1 MPADRWAALAK
12 ELAAPGNPPG
22 SAAAVLLD
30 GEVMRTAAAGV
41 LRVGSPAAVGPDTV
55 FALMSMT
62 KAVTAVAAL
71 ALVEQGAVALDD
83 PVSRHLPAFGRMR
96 VGGRPAAEPMLVR
109 HLFTHTSGLL
119 RGNGTHP
126 VEDAYG
132 DVGLRPGQPADY
144 TLAEFCDRLATVEL
158 AFEPGT
164 AFAYGYS
171 TDVLGRVLEV
181 AAGAPLDE
189 VFDQL
194 VLGPLGL
201 ADTGFFAADAARV
214 AILHT
219 RDVPLDDW
227 DVPVA
232 RPAMLSGGAG
242 LLSTV
247 VDYARFAAMLSRGGT
262 LDGVRVLSPES
273 VADMRRN
280 QLPGGGTIPALS
292 AIGPEA
298 GTGDPPG
305 TYTGIGHGLG
315 VAVDEHGAHPGEYG
329 WSGASGSLFF
339 VDPVGGLALV
349 VLANRFGP
357 GNAAWR
363 NRLRTLAYRDRPAA
377 TPDVAD

>member
-1 MPADRWAALAK
+1 VPADRWAALAR

-30 GEVMRTAAAGV
+30 GVVRRTAAAGV
-41 LRVGSPAAVGPDTV
+41 LRVGSPATVGPDTV

-62 KAVTAVAAL
+62 KAVTAVATM
-71 ALVEQGAVALDD
+71 ALVERGALAVDD
-83 PVSRHLPAFGRMR
+83 PVAAHLPAFGRMR
-96 VGGRPAAEPMLVR
+96 VAGRPVPEPMLVR
-109 HLFTHTSGLL
+109 HLLTHTSGLL
-119 RGNGTHP
+119 RGNGTHA

-144 TLAEFCDRLATVEL
+144 TLAEFCDRLATVDL
-158 AFEPGT
+158 AFAPGT

-189 VFDQL
+189 VFEQL

-201 ADTGFFAADAARV
+201 ADTGFFAPGGDASRV

-219 RDVPLDDW
+219 RDIPLDDW
-227 DVPVA
+227 AVPLA

-247 VDYARFAAMLSRGGT
+247 ADYARFVAMLSCAGT
-262 LDGVRVLSPES
+262 LDGVRVLSPGS

-280 QLPGGGTIPALS
+280 HLPGGGTMAALS
-292 AIGPEA
+292 AVGPEA
-298 GTGDPPG
+298 GIGDPPG
-305 TYTGIGHGLG
+305 TYPGVGHGLG
-315 VAVDEHGAHPGEYG
+315 VAVDDHGAHPGEYG
-329 WSGASGSLFF
+329 WSGASGSVFF
-339 VDPVGGLALV
+339 VDPAGGLALV

-363 NRLRTLAYRDRPAA
+363 NRLRTLAYRDRP
-377 TPDVAD
+377 